1 MSLLSHTPGF
11 SESAVL
17 ELAHTLYGLRAT
29 ASPLP
34 SERDQNFLLQTDA
47 GGKFVLKIA
56 NAKEE
61 RAMLEAQQQA
71 LAHLAQHTALCPR
84 VVPTRSGAAIS
95 TIQAPNG
102 AQHLVRLVTYLEG
115 TSLGRVKRHSPE
127 LMRDLGRG
135 LGEMDRALASFDH
148 PALHRDFHWDLAN
161 GLRVVREHSALIKD
175 EPLRALVEKI
185 AADFERE
192 IAPVLPHLRRSVI
205 HNDANDYN
213 VLVGDT
219 SDNLVAQASLPAS
232 RSESLHDLY
241 SRNQRVTGVIDF
253 GDMVHSYTA
262 GDLAIAIAYAILN
275 NPDPLAV
282 AAHLTQGYHAA
293 YALTEDE
300 LAALWSLMKLRLC
313 TSVCHAAQQQQQA
326 PDNEYLSISQQAI
339 RHTLPKLAQIP
350 PRFAEARLRHAC
362 GLAPVKNS
370 ARVQAWLQAHPD
382 SFASILE
389 NDLRTTPCLVFDLSI
404 NSALIHGDL
413 KENAEPL
420 LTQKLF
426 GLMKSAG
433 AKIGVGRYDEARLLY
448 LAPAFATG
456 ESMTDERRTIHLGLD
471 LFAQAGTAICAPLA
485 GVVHA
490 FANNAAAQDY
500 GPVIILQHRTSE
512 GVEFFTLYG
521 HLSVESLRGL
531 YLGKK
536 ISQGERFAAMG
547 DASVNGGWTP
557 HLHFQIILDLLDR
570 ACDFPGV
577 GRASEREVWKSFSP
591 DPNLI
596 LNLSASLFPKTEP
609 TKEQT
614 LAARRKLLGKN
625 LSIAYHEPVKIV
637 RGWMQYL
644 FDETGRKYLD
654 AYNNVPHVGH
664 CHPRVIEAA
673 REQMAKLNT
682 NTRYLHDAINQLAER
697 LCATLPE
704 PLRVCYFVNSGSEAN
719 ELALRLAR
727 AYTKQRGMIVLEAA
741 YHGNTNTL
749 IDLSPYK
756 HLGPGGMGTPDWVHV
771 APLADG
777 YRGAFKHDEER
788 AGEKYAQHVAD
799 LIARVQRSGKGL
811 AGFIAETCPSVGG
824 QIIFPRNYLAEVY
837 RHVRAGGG
845 VCIAD
850 EVQTGYGRM
859 GTHFY
864 AFEAQRVTPD
874 IVVLGKPIGNGHPLA
889 AVITTHE
896 IASAF
901 DNGME
906 YFSTFG
912 GSTVS
917 CAIGA
922 AVLDIVRQENL
933 QAHALRVGERMLQG
947 LRELQQRFALIGDVR
962 GSGLFLGAELVRDR
976 ETLAPATEEAAFI
989 SNRMREHGVL
999 LGTDGPFH
1007 NVIKIRPPMPFDEN
1021 DADLLV
1027 ATLAKILEED
1037 FA

>member
-1 MSLLSHTPGF
+1 MSLLSSAPQF
-11 SESAVL
+11 SLDEVL
-17 ELAHTLYGLRAT
+17 QLAYELYGLRAN
-29 ASPLP
+29 AAPLP
-34 SERDQNFLLQTDA
+34 RERDQNFLLQTNV
-47 GGKFVLKIA
+47 GEKFVLKIA

-61 RAMLEAQQQA
+61 RSMLEAQQRV
-71 LAHLAQHTALCPR
+71 LEHLAQHTSLCPR
-84 VVPTRSGAAIS
+84 VVASV
-95 TIQAPNG
+95 NG
-102 AQHLVRLVTYLEG
+102 ATITEVQSRTGATHLARLVTYLEG
-115 TSLGRVKRHSPE
+115 TPLGRVKRHSME
-127 LMRDLGRG
+127 LMRDLGRA
-135 LGEMDRALASFDH
+135 LGEIDRALARFDH

-161 GLRVVREHSALIKD
+161 GLRVVREYSALIKD
-175 EPLRALVEKI
+175 EAQRALVGKI

-205 HNDANDYN
+205 HSDANDYN
-213 VLVGDT
+213 VLVGG
-219 SDNLVAQASLPAS
+219 N
-232 RSESLHDLY
+232 EDLY

-253 GDMVHSYTA
+253 GDMVHSYTV
-262 GDLAIAIAYAILN
+262 GELAIAIAYAVLEKS
-275 NPDPLAV
+275 DPLAV
-282 AAHLTQGYHAA
+282 AADLTQGYHAE
-293 YALTEDE
+293 YALNEDE

-313 TSVCHAAQQQQQA
+313 MSVCHAAQQQAQA

-350 PRFAEARLRHAC
+350 TRFAEARLRHAC

-370 ARVQAWLQAHPD
+370 AHVQAWLRAHAD

-389 NDLRTTPCLVFDLSI
+389 SDLRTTPCLVFDLSL

-420 LTQKLF
+420 LTPKLF

-433 AKIGVGRYDEARLLY
+433 AKIGIGRYHEARLLY
-448 LAPAFATG
+448 LTPAFATG
-456 ESMTDERRTIHLGLD
+456 ESMTDERRTIHLGVD
-471 LFAQAGTAICAPLA
+471 LFAQAGTPICAPLA
-485 GVVHA
+485 GIVHA

-500 GPVIILQHRTSE
+500 GPVIILQHHTSD

-521 HLSVESLRGL
+521 HLSMESLRGL
-531 YLGKK
+531 FIGKK
-536 ISQGERFAAMG
+536 IAHGERFAAMG
-547 DASVNGGWTP
+547 DATVNGGWTP
-557 HLHFQIILDLLDR
+557 HLHFQIITDLLDR

-577 GRASEREVWKSFSP
+577 GRASEREVWRSLSP

-596 LNLSASLFPKTEP
+596 LHLPAHLFPQAEP
-609 TKEQT
+609 TKERT
-614 LAARRKLLGKN
+614 LATRRKLLGRN
-625 LSIAYHEPVKIV
+625 LSIAYREPVKIV
-637 RGWMQYL
+637 RGWKQYL

-664 CHPRVIEAA
+664 CHPRVVQAA
-673 REQMAKLNT
+673 HKQMAKLNT
-682 NTRYLHDAINQLAER
+682 NTRYLHDAINHFAEC
-697 LCATLPE
+697 LCATLLE
-704 PLRVCYFVNSGSEAN
+704 PLRVCFFVSSGSEAN

-727 AYTKQRGMIVLEAA
+727 AYTKQRDMIVLEAA

-777 YRGAFKHDEER
+777 YRGAFKHDDAH

-799 LIARVQRSGKGL
+799 LIARMQRSGKGL

-824 QIIFPRNYLAEVY
+824 QIIFPPNYLAEVY
-837 RHVRAGGG
+837 RHVRAAGG

-859 GTHFY
+859 GTHFW
-864 AFEAQRVTPD
+864 AFEAQRVVPD
-874 IVVLGKPIGNGHPLA
+874 IVVLGKPIGNGHPLG
-889 AVITTHE
+889 AVITTQE
-896 IASAF
+896 IAAAF

-922 AVLDIVRQENL
+922 AVLDIVQQENL
-933 QAHALRVGERMLQG
+933 QAHALRVGERMLRG
-947 LRELQQRFALIGDVR
+947 LRALQQRFDLIGEVR

-976 ETLAPATEEAAFI
+976 ETLTPATEEASFI
-989 SNRMREHGVL
+989 SNRMREHGIL
-999 LGTDGPFH
+999 LGTDGPLH

-1037 FA
+1037 FV